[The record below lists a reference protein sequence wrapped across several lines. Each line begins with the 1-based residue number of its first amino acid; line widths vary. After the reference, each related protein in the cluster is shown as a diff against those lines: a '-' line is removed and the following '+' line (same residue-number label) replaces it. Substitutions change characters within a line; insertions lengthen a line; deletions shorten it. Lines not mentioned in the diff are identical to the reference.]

1 MNSDWNRQVL
11 QIVIGNDPL
20 YGPQSVAYNVW
31 VASGDATML
40 YRVVGIDASL
50 PDDDDD
56 DDDADD
62 DDDDDDFNISWM
74 CHLIMCETTTFTM
87 NLSFSY
93 S

>member
-40 YRVVGIDASL
+40 YRVVGIDPSL
-50 PDDDDD
+50 PDND

-62 DDDDDDFNISWM
+62 DDDDDDEDDRELHRVQVTPGLRLRQLPAWG
-74 CHLIMCETTTFTM
+74 
-87 NLSFSY
+87 
-93 S
+93 